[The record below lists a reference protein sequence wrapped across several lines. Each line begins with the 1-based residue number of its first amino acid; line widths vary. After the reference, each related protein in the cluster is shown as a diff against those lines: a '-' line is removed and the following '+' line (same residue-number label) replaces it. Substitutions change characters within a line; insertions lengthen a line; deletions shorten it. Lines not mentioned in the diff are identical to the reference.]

1 MTVTAASARVKG
13 CSDPVVDAEAVR
25 ALLVGATIRSLGRA
39 AGMGV
44 LELVGDGQVIG
55 VHLQCP
61 FRVQRGD
68 AVIVG
73 SRDMDF
79 PLKGSRSEAFD
90 NFATVFDDRAGR
102 FTAILGHRKPVV
114 EDVVVGGSGDLVITW
129 SPDYSLNAFVDSSG
143 RVESW
148 RALVRGGEHHVFPAE
163 SSSRGE

>member
-1 MTVTAASARVKG
+1 
-13 CSDPVVDAEAVR
+13 VVDAEAVR
-25 ALLVGATIRSLGRA
+25 ALLIGATIRSLGRA

-44 LELVGDGQVIG
+44 LELAGQDGQVIG

-61 FRVQRGD
+61 FRVQRSD

-79 PLKGSRSEAFD
+79 PLKGSRSEAFE
-90 NFATVFDDRAGR
+90 NFSTVFDDRAR
-102 FTAILGHRKPVV
+102 RVTALMGHRKPVV
-114 EDVVVGGSGDLVITW
+114 EDVIMGGLGDLVITW

-148 RALVRGGEHHVFPAE
+148 RALVKGGEHHVFPVE
-163 SSSRGE
+163 SS